1 MAQMHAQRNT
11 LYSPPAVKSQSHQ
24 ILVGFLIKLGLRNKQ
39 IAQSMGI
46 TPNSVIKTKQ
56 RLRQKLK
63 GLPADE
69 DLTRWLQLLGEP
81 LDKLPPGHMM
91 FLGEHSA
98 EDKETKI
105 R

>member
-1 MAQMHAQRNT
+1 MFRH
-11 LYSPPAVKSQSHQ
+11 
-24 ILVGFLIKLGLRNKQ
+24 
-39 IAQSMGI
+39 
-46 TPNSVIKTKQ
+46 
-56 RLRQKLK
+56 RLRQKRK
-63 GLPADE
+63 GRPADK